1 MVPRE
6 DLKAVVKGYTD
17 CIAFAEA
24 CEDRVKAHERNQQEA
39 LKIISEQ
46 EARVLAHRDEVD
58 ALKRQRNVLTPI
70 AAALAGIALG
80 YFYQKQQD

>member
-1 MVPRE
+1 M
-6 DLKAVVKGYTD
+6 VKGYTD
-17 CIAFAEA
+17 CVTFAET
-24 CEDRVKAHERNQQEA
+24 CQERVKLYEDHRKQA
-39 LKIISEQ
+39 LQIIADQ

-58 ALKRQRNVLTPI
+58 ALKRQRNILTPL